1 MSSVQPH
8 KRIISGKVV
17 TKAGDKSATILV
29 ERRVIHPKYRKIVK
43 EWFIND

>member
-17 TKAGDKSATILV
+17 TKDGDKSVTILV
-29 ERRVIHPKYRKIVK
+29 E
-43 EWFIND
+43 